1 VSHLKLLVD
10 FPLEFM
16 MNLHIL
22 NSSSFVVD
30 FVMISVYSFV
40 SCQVTVCKYHIWII
54 LLWV

>member
-1 VSHLKLLVD
+1 
-10 FPLEFM
+10 
-16 MNLHIL
+16 LHIL